1 MRRSRGGESRIE
13 GALAMFIW
21 VALSAMGCHGVDQT
35 VACEPGDCRE
45 GRVCELGRCVNAD
58 DAWRVGEEKDS
69 AQGGASG
76 DVGDGADSD
85 VGMDRDRGG
94 EELEPCVRFNEPTL
108 DFGKALPG
116 QRRVRQ
122 LRLSNCASTPFLIS
136 GFALSGDESFA
147 LSAWTIGSA
156 PFELSGG
163 EEVFVEIAHETAPAT
178 RARRMRGEMTFTIEA
193 PLWDQGVS
201 ELVVPVLGE
210 VVVEPAQNSCPVASG
225 TAEPRDGSQ
234 PPQKSIEAIGLS
246 SASIMLSGAL
256 SYDRDEGGR
265 VERYAWSVEETPLNA
280 EVAIQGA
287 TTMEASVTLFT
298 PGDYMFRLSV
308 FDEWGR
314 ESCVSSRVR
323 VRVTSD

>member
-1 MRRSRGGESRIE
+1 M
-13 GALAMFIW
+13 AW
-21 VALSAMGCHGVDQT
+21 VALSAIGCQGVDQT
-35 VACEPGDCRE
+35 SACEPGDCRE
-45 GRVCELGRCVNAD
+45 GRVCELGRCVNAND
-58 DAWRVGEEKDS
+58 DAWRARGEEDS

-76 DVGDGADSD
+76 NADSGADSD
-85 VGMDRDRGG
+85 ASRDADIDRGG
-94 EELEPCVRFNEPTL
+94 EELEPCVRFNEAKL
-108 DFGKALPG
+108 DFGKAPPG

-122 LRLSNCASTPFLIS
+122 LRLSNCASTPFLIR

-163 EEVFVEIAHETAPAT
+163 EEVFVEIAHETAPTA
-178 RARRMRGEMTFTIEA
+178 RARQMRGEMTFTIEA
-193 PLWDQGVS
+193 PLWEQGAS
-201 ELVVPVLGE
+201 EFVVPVLGE
-210 VVVEPAQNSCPVASG
+210 VIVEPAQNSCPVASG
-225 TAEPRDGSQ
+225 TAEPQDGSQ

-246 SASIMLSGAL
+246 SAALTLSGAL

-287 TTMEASVTLFT
+287 TSVEASVTLST